1 MSAEPRAAL
10 QVHLFGYRL
19 RVTGPASAVEPL
31 RPLFYTRCQEP
42 AALPPEDLLEIRAGD
57 GGYAVRR
64 AGEGSGPLLE
74 TEDWSEVFWWLDGWF
89 FEKSLEHA
97 DSLLQIHAAAAA
109 REGRAILL
117 VGDSHAG
124 KTSLTLHLILLGFQY
139 LSDETILV
147 DPATLQL
154 RPFPRNLMV
163 REGTVRGDASLERLC
178 RERPECRY
186 GGENPGWFL
195 DPALLGGGGVA
206 GASAVERI
214 VCLEKKES
222 GPPLLEKVGMRAAV
236 EAMVRQQAN
245 LRWHGAAAGVDTMIR
260 LAQLGRNWRLSAV
273 HPGEAWAA
281 LRESLGPAREP
292 GGRGGEG

>member
-1 MSAEPRAAL
+1 MNVEPRAAL

-31 RPLFYTRCQEP
+31 RPLFYTHCQEP
-42 AALPPEDLLEIRAGD
+42 VAAPPEDLLEIRAG
-57 GGYAVRR
+57 GSGYAVRR

-74 TEDWSEVFWWLDGWF
+74 TRDWSEVFWWLDEWF

-109 REGRAILL
+109 REGRAVLL
-117 VGDSHAG
+117 IGDSHTG

-178 RERPECRY
+178 RQWPECRY
-186 GGENPGWFL
+186 GDENPGWFL

-206 GASAVERI
+206 EAADVERI
-214 VCLEKKES
+214 VCLEMRES
-222 GPPLLEKVGMRAAV
+222 GPPLLEEVGARAAV

-245 LRWHGAAAGVDTMIR
+245 LRWHGAAAGVDTIIR
-260 LAQLGRNWRLSAV
+260 LARRGRNYRLSAV
-273 HPGEAWAA
+273 HPGEAWEL
-281 LRESLGPAREP
+281 LRERLGLAREP